1 VSWSAASATVLR
13 PVAERLL
20 ARAGVR
26 LDGDAPWD
34 IQVNDPRFFAR
45 ALAQGSLGFGESYME
60 GFWDCDRIDEL
71 AVRLLRSRLDEVVP
85 DVPKRALL
93 SASRVLNLQSVA
105 RAGQVARAHYDLGN
119 ELFEAMLGPSMVY
132 SCACFRDTADLDAA
146 QVAKMDLICDKLG
159 LRAGD
164 RLLDVGCGFGSLLA
178 HAATRFGCEAIGITI
193 SREQQ
198 AYAASRLRGTTA
210 RVLLLDYRS
219 DELARLGPF
228 DKIASV
234 GMFEHVGATNYRDFF
249 GVVRRLLTERGLFLL
264 HTVGND
270 HSPTDAWLNRH
281 IFPNGMLPSTVDLTR
296 AARGLLVLEDWHNL
310 RADYDRTL
318 LAWHERFER
327 YAARAE
333 LPRRFYRM
341 WRYYLLSMAA
351 GFRDGGRNQLWQVV
365 LSKHGVEGGYRSV
378 R

>member
-1 VSWSAASATVLR
+1 MTWSERALR
-13 PVAERLL
+13 AVAERLL

-26 LDGDAPWD
+26 LDGGAPWD

-45 ALAQGSLGFGESYME
+45 ALSQGSLGFGESYME
-60 GFWDCDRIDEL
+60 GFWDCERLDEL
-71 AVRLLRSRLDEVVP
+71 AVRLLRSGLDDLVP
-85 DVPKRALL
+85 DLPRRALMG
-93 SASRVLNLQSVA
+93 AARVWNLQSVA
-105 RAGQVARAHYDLGN
+105 RAGQVAEAHYDLGN

-132 SCACFRDTADLDAA
+132 SCACFREATDLDAA
-146 QVAKMDLICDKLG
+146 QVAKMDLICRKLE
-159 LRAGD
+159 LRPGE
-164 RLLDVGCGFGSLLA
+164 RLLDVGCGFGSLLL
-178 HAATRFGCEAIGITI
+178 HAAQRFGCEAIGVTV
-193 SREQQ
+193 SREQH
-198 AYAASRLRGTTA
+198 AYAVERLRGTTA
-210 RVLLLDYRS
+210 QALLLDYRS

-234 GMFEHVGATNYRDFF
+234 GMFEHVGATNYRGFLDLM
-249 GVVRRLLTERGLFLL
+249 RRLLTERGLFLL

-270 HSPTDAWLNRH
+270 HSSTDAWLSRH
-281 IFPNGMLPSTVDLTR
+281 IFPNGTLPSTVDLTR

-327 YAARAE
+327 YAATTE

-341 WRYYLLSMAA
+341 WRYYLLTMAG
-351 GFRDGGRNQLWQVV
+351 GFRDGRRNQLWQVV
-365 LSKHGVEGGYRSV
+365 LSKQGVPGGYRSV